1 MIRALGYVVGFATAF
16 VVIFAGLY
24 AALLLLI
31 GALSFIA
38 WSVPLVSPFNLVVL
52 RIFVVLST
60 IISVLFLLSRE
71 GQEAL
76 DSFETGFK
84 KGRK

>member
-1 MIRALGYVVGFATAF
+1 MIRALGYVVGFATVF
-16 VVIFAGLY
+16 VVIFLAFY
-24 AALLLLI
+24 TALLLLI
-31 GALSFIA
+31 GALSFIT
-38 WSVPLVSPFNLVVL
+38 WSLPIASPFNLVVV
-52 RIFVVLST
+52 RIFTLIASLV
-60 IISVLFLLSRE
+60 SVLFLLSRE

>member
-1 MIRALGYVVGFATAF
+1 MIRALGYAVGFATVFPITFLALC
-16 VVIFAGLY
+16 V
-24 AALLLLI
+24 LLLLFV
-31 GALSFIA
+31 GAISFVT
-38 WSVPLVSPFNLVVL
+38 WSVPLASPFNLLVF
-52 RIFVVLST
+52 RIFVLLST

>member
-1 MIRALGYVVGFATAF
+1 MIRALGYVVGFATVF
-16 VVIFAGLY
+16 VVIFAALY
-24 AALLLLI
+24 AALLLLV
-31 GALSFIA
+31 GAISFIT
-38 WSVPLVSPFNLVVL
+38 WSIPLASPFNLVVL

-76 DSFETGFK
+76 GNFETGFK
-84 KGRK
+84 RGRK

>member
-1 MIRALGYVVGFATAF
+1 MIRALGYVVGFATVF
-16 VVIFAGLY
+16 VVIFLVMSV
-24 AALLLLI
+24 ALLLLV
-31 GALSFIA
+31 GALSFIT
-38 WSVPLVSPFNLVVL
+38 WSLPLASPFNLVVL